1 MITIRDLLCGVA
13 VGDAIGYPLEF
24 LRNPNKNDFE
34 NSMNA
39 KILNASDDTQMTLF
53 LAEAI
58 ANYGIN
64 FAPDLPYIRWY
75 STQNRFKENSHLH
88 DGLLS
93 FECLYN
99 LREPGNTCMS
109 ACNSL
114 SKGEKVIND
123 SKGNGTVMRISPWAL
138 KAAMDDKLDYS
149 HYAHLV
155 RKDSLATHKHPEA
168 TESATALFL
177 ILYFLVLGVK
187 LEAGLILAIKEI
199 DSYSRTYELLLK
211 VINGELLDLE
221 GWVAEEALYIA
232 LSSVFRSTDY
242 LTAIY
247 NASVISGDSDTCASI
262 AGAIAMCSGMEIP
275 SHFIDKLDVLPA
287 INYVSDCW

>member
-1 MITIRDLLCGVA
+1 MITIRNLLCGVA

-24 LRNPNKNDFE
+24 IRNPERKDFE

-39 KILNASDDTQMTLF
+39 KILIASDDTQMTLF

-64 FAPDLPYIRWY
+64 FNPNLPYIRWY
-75 STQNRFKENSHLH
+75 STQTGFKENSHLH

-93 FECLYN
+93 FECLYY
-99 LREPGNTCMS
+99 LRAPGNTCMS

-114 SKGEKVIND
+114 SKREKVVND
-123 SKGNGTVMRISPWAL
+123 SKGNGTVMRISPWTL
-138 KAAMDDKLDYS
+138 KAAMDDKLGYN
-149 HYAHLV
+149 YYVHLV

-168 TESATALFL
+168 TESATALFV
-177 ILYFLVLGVK
+177 ILYFLILGVK
-187 LEAGLILAIKEI
+187 LEAALILAIKEI
-199 DSYSRTYELLLK
+199 DSNSRTYELLQNI
-211 VINGELLDLE
+211 INGKLLDLE
-221 GWVAEEALYIA
+221 GWIAEEALYIA
-232 LSSVFRSTDY
+232 VSSVLRSTDY

-262 AGAIAMCSGMEIP
+262 AVCSGMEVPDRLIN
-275 SHFIDKLDVLPA
+275 KLDVLLA
-287 INYVSDCW
+287 IDYVSDRW